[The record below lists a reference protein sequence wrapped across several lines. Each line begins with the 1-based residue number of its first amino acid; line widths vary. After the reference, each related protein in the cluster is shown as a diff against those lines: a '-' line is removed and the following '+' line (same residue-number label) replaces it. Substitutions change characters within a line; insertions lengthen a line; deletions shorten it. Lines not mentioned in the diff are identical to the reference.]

1 MPVQP
6 QYNTRSGATQFLRF
20 AQTLCRLVGAAAP
33 VIRGRYPDRTDLLA
47 VLTLAENMC
56 ALLPAAIAEAAAA
69 DAMTPEAFDPPA
81 SEPFPGQTS

>member
-6 QYNTRSGATQFLRF
+6 QFNTRSGATQFLRF

-33 VIRGRYPDRTDLLA
+33 VIRGRYPTRTDLLA

-69 DAMTPEAFDPPA
+69 DAMSEEAFDPPP
-81 SEPFPGQTS
+81 EDLFPGQS